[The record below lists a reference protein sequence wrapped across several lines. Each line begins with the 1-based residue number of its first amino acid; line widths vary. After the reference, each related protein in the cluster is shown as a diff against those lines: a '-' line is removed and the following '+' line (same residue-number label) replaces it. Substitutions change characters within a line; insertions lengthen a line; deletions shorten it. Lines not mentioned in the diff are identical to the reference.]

1 MPAVRGLNAD
11 HRTGPARRDAG
22 RPGPAPQAHPHLR
35 LPGRES
41 DRSESEGWCS
51 TQNPPILRGPR
62 LNFPIMQDGKVVTNG
77 GCVLCVVAMGDI
89 MKTAQKHAYEIAD
102 TIHFDGC
109 QMRHDIGYRAIAHRK

>member
-1 MPAVRGLNAD
+1 
-11 HRTGPARRDAG
+11 
-22 RPGPAPQAHPHLR
+22 
-35 LPGRES
+35 
-41 DRSESEGWCS
+41 
-51 TQNPPILRGPR
+51 
-62 LNFPIMQDGKVVTNG
+62 MQDGKVVTNG